1 MPDGVTP
8 IMGLEL
14 SGTVAA
20 LGEGVSGF
28 ALGDPVCALTDGGA
42 YAQYCAVKAA

>member
-20 LGEGVSGF
+20 LGEGVRGF
-28 ALGDPVCALTDGGA
+28 ELGDTVCALTG
-42 YAQYCAVKAA
+42 C